1 MGRSIQYILP
11 SSFRI
16 KGEKVNN
23 YFFIAVLI
31 FCIFLIAVSVNPF
44 TEEYM
49 FISPIPY
56 MLAHYSLFGAGILLS
71 YYIIRRKIVDKSI
84 AVIVGASIA
93 FLWHYSYFFNLG
105 AEILSVRLIEEVS
118 LVIGGLMIGS
128 SLKELSRNFKVLLL
142 ALWMIGDSILSLIL
156 MISPSLYTTV
166 YAPQGLEYVG
176 IIMFLMMNL
185 IAVYLL
191 LKYVNNLLRDEKDV
205 VNEN

>member
-1 MGRSIQYILP
+1 M
-11 SSFRI
+11 
-16 KGEKVNN
+16 NN

-49 FISPIPY
+49 FINPIPY

-93 FLWHYSYFFNLG
+93 FLWHYPYFFNLG

-142 ALWMIGDSILSLIL
+142 ALWMIGDSILSFIL

-166 YAPQGLEYVG
+166 YSPQGLEYVG

-205 VNEN
+205 VNEDYQRNTYPKNEH